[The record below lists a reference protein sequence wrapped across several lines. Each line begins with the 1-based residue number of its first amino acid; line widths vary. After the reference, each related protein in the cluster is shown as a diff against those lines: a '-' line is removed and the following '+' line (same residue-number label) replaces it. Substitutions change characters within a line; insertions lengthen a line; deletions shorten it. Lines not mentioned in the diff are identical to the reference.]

1 MSFKIERSKVVFKHL
16 IRVGPD
22 IGTEEVAEL
31 AKQRDYNKNTRQ
43 IQTRA
48 GPLNELMFSPKT
60 DPQSKIIFSKKGF
73 VIDTQP
79 SNNVLPLFRD
89 AYDFYE
95 KVMGD
100 NAHTATIIMDLLAH
114 FEIYCPIP
122 VEEFINKSYQK
133 NVSTLTFDEKELRP
147 NGITLASGSGV
158 FPEEFIQLAIQP
170 NVKDPK
176 HRLMIILIY
185 RSTELDDALKFIE
198 TIDTNIQ
205 QTLEKL
211 LKLNK

>member
-22 IGTEEVAEL
+22 INTEEVAKL
-31 AKQRDYNKNTRQ
+31 AIERDYVKKTRE
-43 IQTRA
+43 IKTRT
-48 GPLNELMFSPKT
+48 GPLNEYLFSPKS
-60 DPQSKIIFSKKGF
+60 DPQSLIIFSKKGF

-114 FEIYCPIP
+114 FEVYCSIP
-122 VEEFINKSYQK
+122 VDEFLSKSYQD
-133 NVSTLTFDEKELRP
+133 NVSTLTFGDKELRP

-158 FPEEFIQLAIQP
+158 FPEEFIQLAVQP
-170 NVKDPK
+170 NMKDPK
-176 HRLMIILIY
+176 HRLMVMLIY
-185 RSTELDDALKFIE
+185 RSAELDDALKFIE
-198 TIDTNIQ
+198 IIDSSVQ
-205 QTLEKL
+205 QTLDKILE
-211 LKLNK
+211 LNK